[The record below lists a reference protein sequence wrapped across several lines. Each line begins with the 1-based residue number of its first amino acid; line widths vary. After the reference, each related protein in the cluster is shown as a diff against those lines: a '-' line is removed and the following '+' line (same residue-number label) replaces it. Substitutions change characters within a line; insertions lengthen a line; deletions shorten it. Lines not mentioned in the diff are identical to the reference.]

1 MFDAEIV
8 NLMAV
13 VLGSIFS
20 IVISVL
26 YTDYKLNGGNSHE
39 NDSDQ

>member
-1 MFDAEIV
+1 MSDVEIV

-26 YTDYKLNGGNSHE
+26 YTDHKINGGNSHE
-39 NDSDQ
+39 NYSN